1 MQLALAVKHQGREKA
16 DAAATMHSFSYFGA
30 HVLLGIGPARKQ
42 LRYIYI
48 YRQLLFK
55 LQHSGRRLKAI
66 RSSMQ
71 LRNHF
76 A

>member
-48 YRQLLFK
+48 GSYF
-55 LQHSGRRLKAI
+55 
-66 RSSMQ
+66 SSC
-71 LRNHF
+71 NIVEED
-76 A
+76 

>member
-30 HVLLGIGPARKQ
+30 HVLLCIGPARKQ

-48 YRQLLFK
+48 YIGSYF
-55 LQHSGRRLKAI
+55 
-66 RSSMQ
+66 SSC
-71 LRNHF
+71 NIVEED
-76 A
+76 